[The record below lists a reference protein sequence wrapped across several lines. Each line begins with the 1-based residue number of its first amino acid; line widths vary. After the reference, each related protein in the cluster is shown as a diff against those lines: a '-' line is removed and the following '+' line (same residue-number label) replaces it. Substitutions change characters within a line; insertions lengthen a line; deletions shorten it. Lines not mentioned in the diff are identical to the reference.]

1 MCRRIVP
8 VVLLLLPLFLL
19 LVLTLAGPPAMG
31 QESTT
36 TVPAPVPSSPDVGPV
51 GDLGAEG
58 GSPVVL
64 VALSFL
70 GGATALAIMAVQWV
84 RTRPPGHRSD

>member
-1 MCRRIVP
+1 
-8 VVLLLLPLFLL
+8 
-19 LVLTLAGPPAMG
+19 
-31 QESTT
+31 
-36 TVPAPVPSSPDVGPV
+36 SPDVGPI

-58 GSPVVL
+58 GSPVVF

>member
-1 MCRRIVP
+1 MSRP
-8 VVLLLLPLFLL
+8 VVPAVLLVLL
-19 LVLTLAGPPAMG
+19 LVLVLVPAGPPASG

-36 TVPAPVPSSPDVGPV
+36 TVPAPARSSPDVGPV
-51 GDLGAEG
+51 GDLGAGG
-58 GSPVVL
+58 GSPLVF

-84 RTRPPGHRSD
+84 RTRPSGRRSG